1 MVRAFAM
8 LFLLKIACVI
18 IVPSKNEVFVSSV
31 ERKEGGSGPPNKE
44 FMKKILWQ
52 SLREYVIDPT

>member
-8 LFLLKIACVI
+8 LYLLKIAYVI

-31 ERKEGGSGPPNKE
+31 ERKVGGSGPPNKE
-44 FMKKILWQ
+44 FMKKILLAEE
-52 SLREYVIDPT
+52 S